1 MTTTETLAQARS
13 DIHAAV
19 AAHDDP
25 YRRGQYARSAR
36 DYAAEVLLAGDV
48 TPWQREHAG
57 YYLAD
62 ANAMLA
68 TT

>member
-1 MTTTETLAQARS
+1 MTTTKTLAQARS

-25 YRRGQYARSAR
+25 YRRAQYARSAR
-36 DYAAEVLLAGDV
+36 DYAAEVLLAADA
-48 TPWQREHAG
+48 TSTQREHDG
-57 YYLAD
+57 YYLDD
-62 ANAMLA
+62 ANGMLA

>member
-1 MTTTETLAQARS
+1 MTTTKTLAHARS

-25 YRRGQYARSAR
+25 YRRAQYARSAR
-36 DYAAEVLLAGDV
+36 DYAAEVLLARDA
-48 TPWQREHAG
+48 TPTQRQYAG
-57 YYLAD
+57 YYLDD
-62 ANAMLA
+62 AIGMLA

>member
-1 MTTTETLAQARS
+1 MTTTETLALARS

-36 DYAAEVLLAGDV
+36 DYAAEVLTASDA
-48 TPWQREHAG
+48 TPSEREHAG
-57 YYLAD
+57 YYLDD
-62 ANAMLA
+62 ANGMLA
-68 TT
+68 TN